1 MAAAP
6 VTPKSSCLSLSQ
18 FPSPFLS
25 TAASVSPAVGQI
37 DGYDVAHGLITGQ
50 LKEGQVTYVNGQKV
64 VPPRFAYRFV
74 SRPGERRM
82 IYQCHNMIKGGFGGQ
97 NSGIY
102 SQGKGRFYLKFL
114 DAASYFVEEFAA
126 HKALFE
132 YYGEGHEYLVMAI
145 AVGVFEV
152 ERCIITNATNRVS
165 LNRVLSGVVGPKVNL
180 LALNM
185 FSALVAIHKLGWAHC
200 DVKPANILV
209 ERDLAG
215 RLKRFL
221 LTDFGIATNKKPA
234 EYAAKKQTRLYREI
248 ALELLWRLGRISKI
262 AEFDDLYKQG
272 DIWALAAVL
281 LCVCQKS
288 KSYKY
293 IARTHRDSHIMELVV
308 ALGISRNQVIDLC
321 SVRDITKLK
330 RLQHPFPALGT
341 PLPVP
346 DKFQQQIDAV
356 HTAGGLRLAQMVW
369 NILRQPDP
377 HKRGSA
383 AAYLGL
389 LQSGKK
395 SAAGAAA
402 AASSSRAKP

>member
-1 MAAAP
+1 MAAAPP
-6 VTPKSSCLSLSQ
+6 VTPKSSCPSLPKFPATSA
-18 FPSPFLS
+18 FPS
-25 TAASVSPAVGQI
+25 SPAGQI
-37 DGYDVAHGLITGQ
+37 DGYDGVHGLITGQ
-50 LKEGQVTYVNGQKV
+50 LKEGSVTFVTGQKFGPSTPV
-64 VPPRFAYRFV
+64 YEFT
-74 SRPGERRM
+74 SRPGGRPM

-185 FSALVAIHKLGWAHC
+185 FNALVAIHKLGWAHC

-234 EYAAKKQTRLYREI
+234 EYAAKKQTR
-248 ALELLWRLGRISKI
+248 K
-262 AEFDDLYKQG
+262 KQ
-272 DIWALAAVL
+272 
-281 LCVCQKS
+281 
-288 KSYKY
+288 
-293 IARTHRDSHIMELVV
+293 R
-308 ALGISRNQVIDLC
+308 
-321 SVRDITKLK
+321 
-330 RLQHPFPALGT
+330 FPAIHAPGNKT
-341 PLPVP
+341 TVP
-346 DKFQQQIDAV
+346 AP
-356 HTAGGLRLAQMVW
+356 
-369 NILRQPDP
+369 NI
-377 HKRGSA
+377 H
-383 AAYLGL
+383 
-389 LQSGKK
+389 
-395 SAAGAAA
+395 
-402 AASSSRAKP
+402 